1 MRMTILAFATLCAFS
16 GAAGAADAQGL
27 RLRPAGAGD
36 QVIAAVHAPAQPL
49 ATADLDRAPVSV
61 AWALDRNA
69 ALQSRPQP
77 FVRASREYWTD
88 VSEAELRAGVKLR
101 TTAPEALIRL
111 SPHGGNDATLDASAM
126 LVRAE
131 GKQRTAIEAT
141 SQVADAAAL
150 RSAGMDV
157 PSGTVVM
164 KLKRDVAVGS
174 VELAAPGAH
183 GRYLVHVFE
192 PQSNF
197 VLNLGAERDSIVAG
211 QALRFFATLDGAQ
224 KLQRL
229 EVVEGLITAPD
240 GHTQSLH
247 FSKQDDGRFVASVTP
262 DAAHAGG
269 PGLWEVH
276 AFASGK
282 QLGQPVLRDAKSAF
296 GVAAPTAR
304 FDGSIV
310 RDGGSA
316 LALRVGVEVA
326 AASRYQVSG
335 VVYGTAADGSM
346 KPLAAAQSAAW
357 LEAGHGTIRLDV
369 DQASLAASPL
379 SAPFELRDLRLTN
392 QADLSLL
399 ERRAIAFTLP
409 R

>member
-1 MRMTILAFATLCAFS
+1 MRMTILAFATLCALS
-16 GAAGAADAQGL
+16 GAANAAESQAL
-27 RLRPAGAGD
+27 RLRPAAAGD
-36 QVIAAVHAPAQPL
+36 QIVAALHAPSQPL
-49 ATADLDRAPVSV
+49 ATADLDRTPVSV

-69 ALQSRPQP
+69 ALNSQPPP

-88 VSEAELRAGVKLR
+88 VSEAELRAGVKLQ

-111 SPHGGNDATLDASAM
+111 SPHGGNDAALDANAL

-131 GKQRTAIEAT
+131 GKQRTAVEAT
-141 SQVADAAAL
+141 SQVADTAAL
-150 RSAGMDV
+150 RAAGMEV

-164 KLKRDVAVGS
+164 KLKRDVATGN

-183 GRYLVHVFE
+183 GRYLIHVFE

-197 VLNLGAERDSIVAG
+197 VLNLSAERDSIVAG
-211 QALRFFATLDGAQ
+211 QTLRFFATLDGAQ
-224 KLQRL
+224 KWQRL
-229 EVVEGLITAPD
+229 DVVEGLITAPD
-240 GHTQSLH
+240 GHTQSVH
-247 FSKQDDGRFVASVTP
+247 FSKQGDGRFVASATP

-282 QLGQPVLRDAKSAF
+282 QLGNPVLRDAKSAF

-304 FDGSIV
+304 FDGSLV
-310 RDGGSA
+310 RDAGSP
-316 LALRVGVEVA
+316 LALRVGVEVV

-346 KPLAAAQSAAW
+346 KPIAAAQSAAW

-369 DQASLAASPL
+369 DSASLAANGL

-399 ERRAIAFTLP
+399 ERRSVALTLT

>member
-1 MRMTILAFATLCAFS
+1 MRLTILAFATLCAFS
-16 GAAGAADAQGL
+16 AAAGAADSQAL
-27 RLRPAGAGD
+27 RLRPAAAGD
-36 QVIAAVHAPAQPL
+36 QVVAALHAPARPL

-69 ALQSRPQP
+69 PLQSQSQP

-88 VSEAELRAGVKLR
+88 VSEAELRAGVKLQ

-111 SPHGGNDATLDASAM
+111 SPYGGNDAALDASAL
-126 LVRAE
+126 LVRAA
-131 GKQRTAIEAT
+131 GRQRTAGEAT
-141 SQVADAAAL
+141 SQVADTAAL
-150 RSAGMDV
+150 RAAGMDV

-164 KLKRDVAVGS
+164 KLKRDVAAGS

-197 VLNLGAERDSIVAG
+197 VLNLNAERDSIVAG
-211 QALRFFATLDGAQ
+211 QPLRFFATLDHPQ

-229 EVVEGLITAPD
+229 EIVEGLITAPD
-240 GHTQSLH
+240 GHTQPVH
-247 FSKQDDGRFVASVTP
+247 FSKQDDGRFVATATP
-262 DAAHAGG
+262 DAMHAGG

-304 FDGSIV
+304 FDGSLV
-310 RDGGSA
+310 RDTGSP

-335 VVYGTAADGSM
+335 VSYGTAADGSM

-369 DQASLAASPL
+369 DQASLDANGLA
-379 SAPFELRDLRLTN
+379 APFELRDLRLTN

-399 ERRAIAFTLP
+399 ERRNVALSLSH
-409 R
+409 